1 METTE
6 NITSV
11 ELLPGK
17 LYIAPEGVADEDVA
31 SDEYCAGAT
40 KGKVELCV
48 RENVRE
54 IRDLDG
60 SKVCDIRFGGRL
72 ELRGTL
78 ASVTPQALASLI
90 GARRTAS
97 GRFEVGEKPAV
108 RRMTVCLVCP
118 VYGGTEDFTLLLRAA
133 VRDGGALTLDPTGAD
148 GVSFTVV
155 SENRFG
161 KTSASLCF
169 GERSAS

>member
-1 METTE
+1 METNE

-11 ELLPGK
+11 RLLPGK

-31 SDEYCAGAT
+31 SDDYYAGAT
-40 KGKVELCV
+40 KGKVELSV

-54 IRDLDG
+54 IHDLEG
-60 SKVCDIRFGGRL
+60 NKVCDIRFGGRM

-78 ASVTPQALASLI
+78 TEIKPFALAELI
-90 GARRTAS
+90 GAKRAS
-97 GRFEVGEKPAV
+97 YGRYEVGEKPSV

-133 VRDGGALTLDPTGAD
+133 VRDTAKLTLDPTGAD

-161 KTSASLCF
+161 KTSASLFF